1 MASAIACRLG
11 PVVPPSRRAVSRA
24 GSVSLPDIEPLR
36 SPRDFRRVL
45 KEGTRRRSGGVVMV
59 QCPGLEGPPRVGL
72 VVSKSAGNAVTRNRI
87 KRRLRHIVRTL
98 PLKPGID
105 YVIIGASQVAD
116 VPHPSLVG
124 WLERALEGT
133 RDA

>member
-1 MASAIACRLG
+1 M
-11 PVVPPSRRAVSRA
+11 PPSRHVASRA

-36 SPRDFRRVL
+36 SPRDFRRVF

-59 QCPGLEGPPRVGL
+59 QCPGQTGPPRVGL

-105 YVIIGASQVAD
+105 YVIIGASQVAE
-116 VPHPSLVG
+116 VSHPSLVG
-124 WLERALEGT
+124 WLERALGDSD
-133 RDA
+133 DA

>member
-1 MASAIACRLG
+1 
-11 PVVPPSRRAVSRA
+11 
-24 GSVSLPDIEPLR
+24 
-36 SPRDFRRVL
+36 
-45 KEGTRRRSGGVVMV
+45 MV
-59 QCPGLEGPPRVGL
+59 QCPGRAGSPRVGL

-105 YVIIGASQVAD
+105 YVIIGSSQVAD
-116 VPHPSLVG
+116 VSHPSLVG
-124 WLERALEGT
+124 WLERAFDGP

>member
-1 MASAIACRLG
+1 MPLSKHDD
-11 PVVPPSRRAVSRA
+11 SKA

-45 KEGTRRRSGGVVMV
+45 REGTRRRSGGVVMV
-59 QCPGLEGPPRVGL
+59 QCPGRTGPARVGL
-72 VVSKSAGNAVTRNRI
+72 VVSKSAGDAVTRNRI
-87 KRRLRHIVRTL
+87 KRRLRHITRTL

-116 VPHPSLVG
+116 VSHPNLVG
-124 WLERALEGT
+124 WLRRALEETHDG
-133 RDA
+133 

>member
-1 MASAIACRLG
+1 
-11 PVVPPSRRAVSRA
+11 
-24 GSVSLPDIEPLR
+24 
-36 SPRDFRRVL
+36 
-45 KEGTRRRSGGVVMV
+45 MV

-124 WLERALEGT
+124 WLERALGGT
-133 RDA
+133 DDA

>member
-1 MASAIACRLG
+1 M
-11 PVVPPSRRAVSRA
+11 
-24 GSVSLPDIEPLR
+24 
-36 SPRDFRRVL
+36 
-45 KEGTRRRSGGVVMV
+45 
-59 QCPGLEGPPRVGL
+59 
-72 VVSKSAGNAVTRNRI
+72 TRNRI

-124 WLERALEGT
+124 WLERALEGP

>member
-1 MASAIACRLG
+1 
-11 PVVPPSRRAVSRA
+11 VPPSRRVDSRA
-24 GSVSLPDIEPLR
+24 GSVSLPDIEALR

-59 QCPGLEGPPRVGL
+59 QCPGRTGPARVGL

-105 YVIIGASQVAD
+105 YVIIGASQVAE
-116 VPHPSLVG
+116 VSHPSLVG
-124 WLERALEGT
+124 WLERALG
-133 RDA
+133 DSDHA

>member
-1 MASAIACRLG
+1 
-11 PVVPPSRRAVSRA
+11 
-24 GSVSLPDIEPLR
+24 
-36 SPRDFRRVL
+36 
-45 KEGTRRRSGGVVMV
+45 MV
-59 QCPGLEGPPRVGL
+59 QCPGLEGRPRVGL